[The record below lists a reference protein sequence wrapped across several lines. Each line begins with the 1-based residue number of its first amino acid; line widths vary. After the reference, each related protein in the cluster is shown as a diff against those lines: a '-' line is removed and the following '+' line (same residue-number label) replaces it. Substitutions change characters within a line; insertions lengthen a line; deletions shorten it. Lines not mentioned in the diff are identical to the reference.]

1 MNQLFHLPLR
11 AVLSVLILA
20 SAGMTANG
28 DIAGS
33 IFLTGHDPDYHAFA
47 GGNTSGAAAINTA
60 AIHFVTDPAF
70 NTFANAGIKKFLYVT
85 SNIAP
90 PAGHVDGTNGLLTS
104 GYVLGIN
111 FDSANAATLVTAL
124 GQLGT
129 TYDALVIASDHGGIL
144 TQAELDILNAHSADI
159 ISFLNQGGGLYAMA
173 ESDSGAGLTPSG
185 GFFGYLPFV
194 ISSEQK
200 NQDETGDT
208 VTPFGT
214 SIGLS
219 NTDING
225 NASHN
230 IFTATSGLNIVDLD
244 SSGAILSLAG
254 RGKVTGGGASVVP
267 EPDDIF
273 LFTLG
278 LLALLGSISLKRL
291 GNPFRSSAQL
301 RNSGHA
307 LLLENNSLPKRK
319 QIATRTT

>member
-1 MNQLFHLPLR
+1 MNQQFHLPFR
-11 AVLSVLILA
+11 AVLPILIMASV
-20 SAGMTANG
+20 GMTANA

-33 IFLTGHDPDYHAFA
+33 IFLTGHDPDFHAFA
-47 GGNTSGAAAINTA
+47 GGNTSGAAAINTT
-60 AIHFVTDPAF
+60 AINFVTDPAF
-70 NTFANAGIKKFLYVT
+70 NTFSNAGIQKFLYVT

-104 GYVLGIN
+104 GYVLGVD
-111 FDSANAATLVTAL
+111 FDRANAATLVTAL

-129 TYDALVIASDHGGIL
+129 TYDALVVASDHGGIL
-144 TQAELDILNAHSADI
+144 TQAELNILNAHSADI

-173 ESDSGAGLTPSG
+173 ESDSGAGLTPTG

-194 ISSEQK
+194 ISSAQK

-208 VTPFGT
+208 VTPFGA

-254 RGKVTGGGASVVP
+254 RGKVTNGGVSVVP
-267 EPDDIF
+267 ESTGIF
-273 LFTLG
+273 LFAIG
-278 LLALLGSISLKRL
+278 FFALFGSISLKRL
-291 GNPFRSSAQL
+291 GERAAVGL
-301 RNSGHA
+301 RVNG
-307 LLLENNSLPKRK
+307 K
-319 QIATRTT
+319 